1 MSRAAYT
8 FVDRETNETAD
19 VIEFD
24 LIDNP
29 GSRSWQYAVM
39 LNSPERFVSLA
50 SPIQIP
56 RPLPTDI
63 SGKYQVLQDIVAQLA
78 VTDFPLN
85 EVLPKNFDQVDQ
97 QLMNR
102 LHRHFTNSC
111 LDLWDLRYPRRS
123 TTNLDNLLQNLNSVI
138 HELEQYL
145 PTRIKVAHGRP
156 GTEVWAIA
164 SGLELSYDIFPLR
177 QYHSYE
183 PADLIIDGH
192 ILGKTLLESFKC
204 LDMPTSWDTRGHMRT
219 NGGASLILEPFR
231 QEIYNSKDFIEWLT
245 QHGTDK
251 NQCFGDFPLGYFVSG
266 HKQKLKQL
274 SQTLHKYSVKVHI
287 FL

>member
-8 FVDRETNETAD
+8 FVDLATNETAD

-29 GSRSWQYAVM
+29 GVRAWQYAVM
-39 LNSPERFVSLA
+39 LNRPERFVSLA

-56 RPLPTDI
+56 MTLPIDI
-63 SGKYQVLQDIVAQLA
+63 SVKYQVLKDIVAQLA
-78 VTDFPLN
+78 DTDFPCN
-85 EVLPKNFDQVDQ
+85 EVLPENFDQADQ
-97 QLMNR
+97 ELMNK

-111 LDLWDLRYPRRS
+111 LDLWDPRYPRQS
-123 TTNLDNLLQNLNSVI
+123 AMDLDKLLQNLNSVI
-138 HELEQYL
+138 HELEQYF
-145 PTRIKVAHGRP
+145 PTRIKTTHGRSI
-156 GTEVWAIA
+156 TELWAIC

-204 LDMPTSWDTRGHMRT
+204 LDVPTSWDTRGHMRT
-219 NGGASLILEPFR
+219 NGGAIMMLENFR
-231 QEIYNSKDFIEWLT
+231 QEIYNSQDFVDWLT

-251 NQCFGDFPLGYFVSG
+251 NRCFADFPLGYFVSG
-266 HKQKLKQL
+266 HKQKLKEL
-274 SQTLHKYSVKVHI
+274 IKAMHKYSVKVHI
-287 FL
+287 LL

>member
-1 MSRAAYT
+1 MSRVAYT

-24 LIDNP
+24 LLDNP
-29 GSRSWQYAVM
+29 GVRAWQYAVM
-39 LNSPERFVSLA
+39 LNRPERFAFLA

-56 RPLPTDI
+56 KPLSTDI
-63 SGKYQVLQDIVAQLA
+63 SGKYQLLKDIVSKLA
-78 VTDFPLN
+78 DTDFTYP
-85 EVLPKNFDQVDQ
+85 EILPENFDQVDQ
-97 QLMNR
+97 ELMNR

-111 LDLWDLRYPRRS
+111 LDLWDPRYPRKN
-123 TTNLDNLLQNLNSVI
+123 TTDLDHLLQNLNSVI

-145 PTRIKVAHGRP
+145 PTKIKTTHGRAT
-156 GTEVWAIA
+156 TELWAIC

-192 ILGKTLLESFKC
+192 ILGKTLLESFTC
-204 LDMPTSWDTRGHMRT
+204 LDNPTSWDTRGHMRT
-219 NGGASLILEPFR
+219 NGGAIMMLEPFR
-231 QEIYNSKDFIEWLT
+231 QEIYASQDFVDWLT

-251 NQCFGDFPLGYFVSG
+251 NRSFADFPLGYFVSG

-274 SQTLHKYSVKVHI
+274 IKTLHKYSVKVHI
-287 FL
+287 QL